1 MQRWD
6 LEEYYAPE
14 AAGGL
19 TMSVRLGAFVPDLD
33 GFDAALFRCA
43 PAAPSGHDLQS
54 MAHGSE

>member
-43 PAAPSGHDLQS
+43 GCAWRAAVAKL
-54 MAHGSE
+54 AACL